1 MVSMP
6 VLVIEDVNKSFGG
19 LKAVSG
25 FNMTIEKGE
34 IVGLIGPNGAGKTT
48 VFNMISGIYKPT
60 AGKVTFLGDEITGM
74 APFMVCQKGIAR
86 TFQNIR
92 LFRGN
97 TVLDNVMTIFHPR
110 AGYGIIDAVFRTPKF
125 KKHETAITEE
135 AMELL
140 SALGL
145 EDRAHDLAMNLPYG
159 AQRRLEIARALA
171 GKPKLLLLD
180 EPAAGMNPA
189 EVVKMVDLIKY
200 VKEKFDLT
208 VLLIE
213 HQMGMVMKLCE
224 RLVVLDFGEII
235 ASGLPVEIRNNP
247 VVLEAYL
254 GKGAVVAECS

>member
-1 MVSMP
+1 MS
-6 VLVIEDVNKSFGG
+6 VLAAENVDKTFGG
-19 LKAVSG
+19 LKAVSN

-60 AGKVTFLGDEITGM
+60 AGKITFLGEDITGM
-74 APFMVCQKGIAR
+74 SPYLVAQKGIAR

-92 LFRGN
+92 LFKGN

-110 AGYGIIDAVFRTPKF
+110 VEYNMIDAVFRTPRF
-125 KKHETAITEE
+125 KKHEAAITDE

-140 SALGL
+140 KALGL
-145 EDRAHDLAMNLPYG
+145 EDRAHDKAMNLPYG

-171 GKPKLLLLD
+171 GRPKLLLLD

-224 RLVVLDFGEII
+224 RLIVLDFGQII
-235 ASGLPVEIRNNP
+235 ATGLPAEIRNDP

-254 GKGAVVAECS
+254 GKGATMAQC

>member
-1 MVSMP
+1 MVPMP
-6 VLVIEDVNKSFGG
+6 VLAVENVDKSFGG
-19 LKAVSG
+19 LKAVSN
-25 FNMTIEKGE
+25 FDISIEKGE

-60 AGKVTFLGDEITGM
+60 AGKINFLDSDITGM
-74 APFMVCQKGIAR
+74 SPYLVAQRGIAR

-92 LFRGN
+92 LFKGN

-110 AGYGIIDAVFRTPKF
+110 VEYNVIDAVFRTSRF
-125 KKHETAITEE
+125 KKQEAAITDE
-135 AMELL
+135 AMDLL
-140 SALGL
+140 KALGL
-145 EDRAHDLAMNLPYG
+145 EDRVHDKAMNLPYG

-171 GKPKLLLLD
+171 GKPRLLLLD

-189 EVVKMVDLIKY
+189 EVAKMVDLIRY
-200 VKEKFDLT
+200 VKERFDLT

-224 RLVVLDFGEII
+224 RLVVLDFGQII
-235 ASGLPVEIRNNP
+235 AAGLPAEIRSDP

-254 GKGAVVAECS
+254 GKGAAMAQC